1 AQRWENELLSW
12 ADIEGNTIL
21 HIAAIRNSPQVV
33 EVLLENLSQDHI
45 NSKNLEGLTAL
56 DILLEHQR
64 NERQVDNR
72 EIMDML
78 STAGGLR
85 GSSLPNNPHSSIN
98 VNSFRSKMSY
108 FQKFATIAARGK
120 KGISYEMRNA
130 FLVVTVLIIT
140 ATYDASLNPPKKGDD
155 VSFKNYQVSSSYTF
169 YQGANPPTGGG
180 NSLQDLTDL
189 VDASSMFWLYNTLTF
204 WVALG
209 LTAYLLPSRT
219 VCLFLL
225 ITLSLFGSCYMLL
238 VAVVSWKLQFLIPLT
253 PSAFSY
259 HALSVVNYC
268 LSTLIAVLVAFRIGR
283 YVFYRFVPR
292 RKIFCL
298 VQFVSFLLIV
308 ICILTP
314 AVLNVETIF
323 FL

>member
-1 AQRWENELLSW
+1 M
-12 ADIEGNTIL
+12 
-21 HIAAIRNSPQVV
+21 
-33 EVLLENLSQDHI
+33 
-45 NSKNLEGLTAL
+45 
-56 DILLEHQR
+56 DIL
-64 NERQVDNR
+64 
-72 EIMDML
+72 
-78 STAGGLR
+78 SKAGGLR
-85 GSSLPNNPHSSIN
+85 GSSLPNNPDSSIN

-155 VSFKNYQVSSSYTF
+155 VSFQNYQVSSSYTF

-219 VCLFLL
+219 ICLFLL

-238 VAVVSWKLQFLIPLT
+238 VAVVSWKLQFLISLT
-253 PSAFSY
+253 PSPFSY

-268 LSTLIAVLVAFRIGR
+268 LSTLIAVLVAFRIAR